1 MFSREDTVLYAKKWW
16 NKRNPSFYNFDAMGG
31 DCTNFVSQCL
41 YYGGISMNTKQYGWF
56 YYSLNHRSPSWSGV
70 DEFFNF
76 ATSNISNSGVV
87 AKLSNINDV
96 EIADVFIVLH
106 RDDPAN
112 GAGVQLFFDFT
123 EERGIPQHVAHHH
136 AQVLFPRL
144 FLDGQRF
151 FRNGRDGLFQKQMIY
166 IYMCR

>member
-96 EIADVFIVLH
+96 EIADV
-106 RDDPAN
+106 
-112 GAGVQLFFDFT
+112 VQLKLNGEEEFHHTLIITDIVTSGKT
-123 EERGIPQHVAHHH
+123 EVELNDILIACHTYDAFMKPLGEYNISDIR
-136 AQVLFPRL
+136 
-144 FLDGQRF
+144 FLKIM
-151 FRNGRDGLFQKQMIY
+151 NN
-166 IYMCR
+166 